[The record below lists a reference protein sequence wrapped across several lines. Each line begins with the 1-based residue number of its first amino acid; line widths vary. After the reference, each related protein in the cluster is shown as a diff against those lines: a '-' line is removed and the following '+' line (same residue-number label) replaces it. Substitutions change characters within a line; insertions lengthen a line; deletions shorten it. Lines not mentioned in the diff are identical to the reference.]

1 MSCYLHSQ
9 GEDPPK
15 ICGPCS
21 EMSGLKSAS
30 AGVRN
35 LPCAVCVCVFF
46 GGEPVAYHDMIPDMG
61 ESSFCFL
68 PCFPFF
74 SV

>member
-46 GGEPVAYHDMIPDMG
+46 FGGNLLDIMI
-61 ESSFCFL
+61 
-68 PCFPFF
+68 
-74 SV
+74 